1 LAFCL
6 LKLQQDIVRHPQ
18 NLFLVGP
25 MGAGKSAVGRQLARQ
40 LHLEFVDSDEE
51 VEMRTG
57 VDIPFIFEKE
67 GEAGFRKREAT
78 VIDDLSQRD
87 GIVLA
92 TGGGAIMDP
101 QNRNNL
107 GARGLVV
114 YLHTSVDQQLSR
126 TRKGRDRPLLDN
138 DDPRAVLETLM
149 AAREPLYR
157 EIADLTVD
165 TDGRKVRAVV
175 SEIIERL

>member
-1 LAFCL
+1 
-6 LKLQQDIVRHPQ
+6 VRHPQ

-25 MGAGKSAVGRQLARQ
+25 MGAGKSAVGRQLARL
-40 LHLEFVDSDEE
+40 LHLEFVDSDQEIE
-51 VEMRTG
+51 SRTG

-67 GEAGFRKREAT
+67 GEAGFRKREAG
-78 VIDDLSQRD
+78 VIDDLSRKD

-101 QNRNNL
+101 ENRNHL
-107 GARGLVV
+107 GARGFVI
-114 YLHTSVDQQLSR
+114 YLHTSVEQQLAR
-126 TRKGRDRPLLDN
+126 TRKGRDRPLLEK

-165 TDGRKVRAVV
+165 TDGRKVRAVAN
-175 SEIIERL
+175 EILDRL